1 MQAKQDA
8 ELRKQAIEL
17 VAERVSRRISPSKQE
32 ADEEKRFAAE
42 VSKKISG
49 ALDGKAEIKFVGS
62 AARDTGLAGDMDIDL
77 FVAFPKKLDRQEIID
92 RTIRAT
98 KKAVK
103 AKWLMRYAEHPYLQ
117 TRIGKFQVE
126 VIPCF
131 KIEPHEKIKSA
142 VDRSPLH
149 MDYLQKRLTAV
160 QKRDVRVLKSL
171 LKNAGLYGA
180 EVEVEGFSGLVCEQL
195 ILNHRSLAGLVESAA
210 QWRPPVI
217 VDIEGAYKTATGT
230 EVLKQMFSGAPL
242 ILVDAIDRNRNAAAA
257 VNETNLSKFICLCRA
272 FWQSPTN
279 LAFFSRNASAPDK
292 KKLRAALLQREHSL
306 ISLEFPKPNLI
317 DDILVPQ
324 LRKSASAIARQLQLA
339 DFRVFD
345 STSFCS
351 ASQCFILM
359 EVESDSLPRIK
370 KLQGP
375 PVADA
380 KSCTRFLAEHS
391 PEYWLRGPYVEGSR
405 IFVEKKREV
414 TKAVALLKKII
425 ASPKEYGIAS
435 HLTAPLRKARIHEG
449 HALLS
454 SKGLDENALR
464 AMEYFAFRRDWWLAP
479 KR

>member
-1 MQAKQDA
+1 MQAKPDA
-8 ELRKQAIEL
+8 ELRSQAIESA
-17 VAERVSRRISPSKQE
+17 AERVARRISPSKQE
-32 ADEEKRFAAE
+32 ADEEKRFAATI
-42 VSKKISG
+42 SKKISA
-49 ALDGKAEIKFVGS
+49 ALGGKAEIKFVGS
-62 AARDTGLAGDMDIDL
+62 AARDTGLAGDMDVDL
-77 FVAFPKKLDRQEIID
+77 FVAFPKKFDRDYIIKQ
-92 RTIRAT
+92 TISAT

-149 MDYLQKRLTAV
+149 MDYLQKRLTGV

-195 ILNHRSLAGLVESAA
+195 ILNYRSLAGLVENASE
-210 QWRPPVI
+210 WKPPVI
-217 VDIEGAYKTATGT
+217 VDIEGAYKTTT
-230 EVLKQMFSGAPL
+230 DKELLKQMFPKAAL

-257 VNETNLSKFICLCRA
+257 VSETNLSKFICLCRA
-272 FWQSPTN
+272 FWQNPAN
-279 LAFFSRNASAPDK
+279 PAFFSRATQAPDK
-292 KKLRAALLQREHSL
+292 KKLQATLSQREHSL
-306 ISLEFPKPNLI
+306 VSLEFPKPDVI
-317 DDILVPQ
+317 EDILVPQ

-339 DFRVFD
+339 DFRVLD
-345 STSFCS
+345 STAFTS
-351 ASQCFILM
+351 ASRCFILL
-359 EVESDSLPRIK
+359 ELESDSLPRIK

-380 KSCTRFLAEHS
+380 KSCARFLAEHS

-414 TKAVALLKKII
+414 TNAVALLKRII
-425 ASPKEYGIAS
+425 VSPKANGIAS
-435 HLTAPLRKARIHEG
+435 HLVAPLKKARIHEG
-449 HALLS
+449 HAILS
-454 SKGLDENALR
+454 SKGLDESALR
-464 AMEYFAFRRDWWLAP
+464 AMEYFVFRRDPWLAL